1 MHKIKI
7 NLKSSPD
14 RSYSIYL
21 ENGLFGRISLFLRK
35 NNFAG
40 KYAVISDSN
49 VAKIYGDKLVA
60 NLKQS
65 GIPAVLFTFKAGEP
79 SKSISTTE
87 KLLNGLISKGFTRK
101 DGIIALGGGITGDIA
116 GFVASVF
123 MRGIPFVQVPTSL
136 LAMVDSSIGGKTG
149 VNLAGGKNL
158 AGTFYQPRSV
168 LIDPELLKTLPKEEL
183 MNGFAEIIKYG
194 VIANDKLF
202 CLLEKERN
210 KVLSLNIEML
220 NKIIIQCCKFK
231 ASITEKDEQESGLRM
246 ILNYGHTAGH
256 AIERLSSYKISHGRA
271 IAIGMGIIN
280 KIAVNLHMLSNK
292 DELRTN
298 NLLKIYGLNDKFLEI
313 FRAGNAPRKLW
324 SIMQK
329 DKKMQKSKISF
340 IIPTSIGK
348 TKIYDG
354 ITKEIF
360 LKSFDK
366 MSK

>member
-1 MHKIKI
+1 MQKIKI
-7 NLKSSPD
+7 NLKRSPD
-14 RSYSIYL
+14 RSYSINL
-21 ENGLFGRISLFLRK
+21 ESGLFERIPGFLHK

-49 VAKIYGDKLVA
+49 VSEIYGGRLVA
-60 NLKQS
+60 NLEKS
-65 GIPAVLFTFKAGEP
+65 GIPSVLFTYKAGEP
-79 SKSISTTE
+79 SKNISTAE

-158 AGTFYQPRSV
+158 CGTFYQPKAV
-168 LIDPELLKTLPKEEL
+168 LIDPGLLKTLPKEEL
-183 MNGFAEIIKYG
+183 TNGFAEIIKYG

-202 CLLEKERN
+202 RLLEKERN
-210 KVLSLNIEML
+210 KVLSLDAEIL
-220 NKIIIQCCKFK
+220 NKIIIQCCKIK
-231 ASITEKDEQESGLRM
+231 ASITEMDEQESGLRM

-256 AIERLSSYKISHGRA
+256 AIEKLASYKISHGRA
-271 IAIGMGIIN
+271 IAIGMKIIN
-280 KIAVNLHMLSNK
+280 RIAVNLHMLSKNN
-292 DELRTN
+292 DLRIN
-298 NLLKIYGLNDKFLEI
+298 NLLKSYRLDDNLLEI
-313 FRAGNAPRKLW
+313 FGTGNSCHKLW

-329 DKKMQKSKISF
+329 DKKMRKSKISF
-340 IIPTSIGK
+340 IIPIAIGK
-348 TKIYDG
+348 TRIYDG
-354 ITKEIF
+354 VTEKIF
-360 LKSFDK
+360 LKSFDN

>member
-1 MHKIKI
+1 MQKIKV
-7 NLKSSPD
+7 NLKKSPD
-14 RSYSIYL
+14 RSYSINL
-21 ENGLFGRISLFLRK
+21 ENGLFGQIPRFLQK
-35 NNFAG
+35 SNYAG
-40 KYAVISDSN
+40 KYAIISDSN
-49 VAKIYGDKLVA
+49 VSKLYGGKLVA

-65 GIPAVLFTFKAGEP
+65 GIPAVLFTFKAGET
-79 SKSISTTE
+79 SKSISTAE

-123 MRGIPFVQVPTSL
+123 MRGIPFMQVPTSL

-183 MNGFAEIIKYG
+183 INGFAEIIKYG

-202 CLLEKERN
+202 RLLEKERN
-210 KVLSLNIEML
+210 KVMSLNVEIL
-220 NKIIIQCCKFK
+220 NKIIIQCCKIK

-256 AIERLSSYKISHGRA
+256 GIEKLSSYKISHGRA
-271 IAIGMGIIN
+271 IAIGMKIIN
-280 KIAVNLHMLSNK
+280 KIAVNQHLLSTMN
-292 DELRTN
+292 ELRIN
-298 NLLKIYGLNDKFLEI
+298 NLLKNYGLHDKFIEI
-313 FRAGNAPRKLW
+313 FSTRNAPRKLW

-329 DKKMQKSKISF
+329 DKKMHKSKIHF
-340 IIPTSIGK
+340 VIPIAIGK

-354 ITKEIF
+354 VTEKIF
-360 LKSFDK
+360 LESFDN